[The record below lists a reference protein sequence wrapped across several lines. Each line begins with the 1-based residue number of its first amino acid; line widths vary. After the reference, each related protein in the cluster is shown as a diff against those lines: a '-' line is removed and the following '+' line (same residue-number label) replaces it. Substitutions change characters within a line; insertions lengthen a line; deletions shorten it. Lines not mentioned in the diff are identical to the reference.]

1 LIKGILSPDDAEEAA
16 RRKVPAII
24 VSNHG
29 GRQLDT
35 GFGAI
40 EALGPIVDRVRGKT
54 RVLFDSGVRRG
65 TDAFK
70 ALALGAEAVGVG
82 RPVLWGLALYGA
94 DGVAAVLEHLRVEL
108 VNVMRLAGVARLA
121 DISPEYVKAF

>member
-1 LIKGILSPDDAEEAA
+1 LSPDDAKEAA
-16 RRKVPAII
+16 RRKVSAII

-40 EALGPIVDRVRGKT
+40 EALLPIVERVRGKT
-54 RVLFDSGVRRG
+54 KVLFDSGIRRG
-65 TDAFK
+65 TDVFK

-94 DGVAAVLEHLRVEL
+94 EGVAAVLEHLRAEL
-108 VNVMRLAGVARLA
+108 VNVMRLAGSVRLG
-121 DISPEYVKAF
+121 DITPEYVRLP